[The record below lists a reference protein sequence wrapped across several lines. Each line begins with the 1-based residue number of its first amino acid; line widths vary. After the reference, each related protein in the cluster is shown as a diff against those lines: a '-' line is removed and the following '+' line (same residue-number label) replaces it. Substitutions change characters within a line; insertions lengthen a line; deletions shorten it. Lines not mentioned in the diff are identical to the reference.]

1 MVVLW
6 ATMDPT
12 EGSAKATVFGVC
24 SGVRLVQSRK
34 KHLDARESRVKESCT
49 VGEVAHEP
57 ATKAGTRL
65 EGPVVEAAAGSAAAA
80 AAATGAAATDAAMA
94 TTDAA
99 TAAVAATSAAAT
111 VAAAATCPATTAA
124 AATAAA
130 VGVTTSTW
138 HASTGG

>member
-49 VGEVAHEP
+49 
-57 ATKAGTRL
+57 
-65 EGPVVEAAAGSAAAA
+65 GPVVEAAAGSAAAA